1 MEPSAMDDS
10 DQDLLQSFART
21 RDGALFAEL
30 VGRHSGMVF
39 GVCRRVLG
47 DRTLAEDAAQETFLH
62 LLRQPAQVT
71 GSLVGWLHRVAHG
84 KAVDLVRREVAQD
97 KHRKAAADFQPP
109 PEPQDEPRWTQI
121 SPLVDEA
128 LAEVDEEQRQLL
140 IQHFLEGRSQEE
152 LATRHSM
159 SQPTVSRRIAA
170 GLVTL
175 REALARKGVVSAAL
189 VALGGMLQAN
199 ACEAAPST
207 LVAELAKMA
216 LATQVG
222 LGAGAVTA
230 KTAAGA
236 KWFGAKALLAVG
248 VAAGGTAIG
257 AAVYVMP
264 GKPVPVVVAPQ
275 GIDWRTVG
283 GLPSAITAKP
293 SPALPVDALAT
304 TGPLR
309 LVTLITLGGRGDD
322 EIVSVGIAPDRSLLI
337 AGNTNG
343 YEPAGVAVAVLGK
356 DMPVTGGE
364 ADRHGFIAR
373 LSPDG
378 RQVLGLTR
386 FGRGQATITRA
397 RVGTDGNLLVLG
409 TGRADADLGAGRG
422 PTAPFV
428 ARMTSD
434 GRLSWICYRP
444 GLIDAAE
451 SAAQRGDEVVMLHGS
466 RLTRHLQADGG
477 TVGTSMALVSR
488 GPDYAQSVAVDPQTG
503 DAVAM
508 GFSMADVGSRRFRS
522 PYAQAFTRAG
532 SPSWTLWNATGTS
545 AKAVDLIGDGMGR
558 QAVFGADGVLR
569 VLVHTDGGN
578 TLFGRDPADPAR
590 PLDPAVYTGVHQAGP
605 GYGFR
610 GAHRLSGIFSVDA
623 HGRLAKGS
631 WLSSWANQSQA
642 SSLIVEAIAGDA
654 AGRTIAVGSGAEGQ
668 PQRTPWFADAGTKGG
683 TIALFARDFRLLQC
697 GSFPGARFSAVAERD
712 GWVVVGGRIAMTA
725 SMRLH
730 PARPFATG
738 PTEGAMAGYVAV
750 FRSGE

>member
-1 MEPSAMDDS
+1 MDDS

-97 KHRKAAADFQPP
+97 KHRKAAAESQGVT
-109 PEPQDEPRWTQI
+109 EAQDEPRWTQI

-128 LAEVDEEQRQLL
+128 LAEVDEEQRLLL
-140 IQHFLEGRSQEE
+140 IQHFLEGRGQEE
-152 LATRHSM
+152 LATLHRM

-170 GLVTL
+170 GLATL
-175 REALARKGVVSAAL
+175 REVLARKGVVSAAL

-199 ACEAAPST
+199 ACEAAPAT

-216 LATQVG
+216 LASQVG

-230 KTAAGA
+230 KSAVGA
-236 KWFGAKALLAVG
+236 NWFGAKALIAAG

-257 AAVYVMP
+257 TAVYVMP
-264 GKPVPVVVAPQ
+264 GKPVPVIAAPQ

-283 GLPSAITAKP
+283 GLPSAIAAKP
-293 SPALPVDALAT
+293 SPALPGDALAT

-309 LVTLITLGGRGDD
+309 LVTLVTLGGRGDD
-322 EIVSVGIAPDRSLLI
+322 DIVSVGIAPDRSLLI

-343 YEPAGVAVAVLGK
+343 YEPAGVDVAMLGT
-356 DMPVTGGE
+356 DAPATGGD

-397 RVGTDGNLLVLG
+397 RVGADGNLLVLG
-409 TGRADADLGAGRG
+409 AGRADADLGAGRG
-422 PTAPFV
+422 PAAPFV

-451 SAAQRGDEVVMLHGS
+451 STAESSAQRGAEVVMLHGS
-466 RLTRHLQADGG
+466 RLTRHQQVDGG
-477 TVGTSMALVSR
+477 IVGTTMALVTR
-488 GPDYAQSVAVDPQTG
+488 GPDHAQSVAVDQQTG

-532 SPSWTLWNATGTS
+532 APSWTLWNATGAA

-578 TLFGRDPADPAR
+578 TLLGRDPADPAK
-590 PLDPAVYTGVHQAGP
+590 PLDPVVHAGVHQAGP

-623 HGRLAKGS
+623 DGRLAKGS

-668 PQRTPWFADAGTKGG
+668 PQRAPWFADAGAKGG
-683 TIALFARDFRLLQC
+683 TIALFDREFRLLQC
-697 GSFPGARFSAVAERD
+697 GSFPGASFSAVAERD

-725 SMRLH
+725 GMRLH
-730 PARPFATG
+730 PPLPFTTG
-738 PTEGAMAGYVAV
+738 PTEGVKAGYIAV
-750 FRSGE
+750 FRAGE